1 MLTCI
6 NFLLEAMLGSHGPR
20 LQDGAKCTD
29 TTIEQ
34 LIMHSHSQP
43 QEHTKTK
50 FINEIIKGIVNNRCT
65 EYPNPID
72 IEGLR
77 VQERDRFLR
86 NQERRVEKSDTT
98 LEKKNRYI
106 GELEK

>member
-1 MLTCI
+1 MVKTEYNLNTMLTCI

-20 LQDGAKCTD
+20 LQDGAKCTG

-34 LIMHSHSQP
+34 FIMHSHSQP

-50 FINEIIKGIVNNRCT
+50 FIIEIIKGIVNNRCT
-65 EYPNPID
+65 EYPNPTD

-77 VQERDRFLR
+77 VQERSFPKKSRKKGR
-86 NQERRVEKSDTT
+86 EK
-98 LEKKNRYI
+98 RYNT
-106 GELEK
+106 